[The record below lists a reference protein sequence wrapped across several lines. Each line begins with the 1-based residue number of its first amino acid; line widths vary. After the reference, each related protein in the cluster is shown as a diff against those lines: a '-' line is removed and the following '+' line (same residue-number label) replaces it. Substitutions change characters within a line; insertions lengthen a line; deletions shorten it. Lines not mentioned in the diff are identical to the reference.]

1 MGFTE
6 LDRSKTLSTSWSQWI
21 MSDKMGAGS
30 LDSSC
35 PHSWVCIC
43 FSACVCMHVHVW
55 HMCVCK
61 LTCMHAA
68 CMHMCFGEGS
78 EACEALSYCCCS
90 IQLHRG
96 SEEDCVAILSVSPQT
111 RVIACPGLCCPQPIT
126 AFTLPLMARLKQ
138 AWVEVT
144 FSSIHVH
151 QLR

>member
-35 PHSWVCIC
+35 PHSRVCMFLC
-43 FSACVCMHVHVW
+43 MCVHARACVAHVCVQAHLHACCMYAHV
-55 HMCVCK
+55 
-61 LTCMHAA
+61 
-68 CMHMCFGEGS
+68 CFGEGS

-126 AFTLPLMARLKQ
+126 AFTLPLMARLRQ